1 MIYPKSRVIGVG
13 INEKIFKN
21 HFNAHYIPLSYRD
34 FTGGAISFLT
44 LLVIGAISLALLFLV
59 FHFIAAPKESGYKK
73 AVKQSKRLHPK
84 REQAVSKK
92 KKSSFKVIDGGKK

>member
-1 MIYPKSRVIGVG
+1 MKKSSKIILTLIVTLCLIG
-13 INEKIFKN
+13 I
-21 HFNAHYIPLSYRD
+21 

-84 REQAVSKK
+84 REQAISKK